1 MKINR
6 NLDITV
12 QLGGTNLKV
21 LVSKENYEQVR
32 EAEKVAGKKIK
43 HLKMYVPDCVDGVW
57 GVYQIIR
64 CYKSINNYYSD
75 MELIQKADSEMDAHL
90 KLVKMISDHKRKR

>member
-1 MKINR
+1 M
-6 NLDITV
+6 
-12 QLGGTNLKV
+12 KV

-57 GVYQIIR
+57 GVFQIIR
-64 CYKSINNYYSD
+64 CYKSVSNHY
-75 MELIQKADSEMDAHL
+75 SEMKLIKIANNEADAHL
-90 KLVKMISDHKRKR
+90 KVMELIKELRKG

>member
-1 MKINR
+1 M
-6 NLDITV
+6 
-12 QLGGTNLKV
+12 KV

-64 CYKSINNYYSD
+64 CYKSVNNYYSE
-75 MELIQKADSEMDAHL
+75 MKLLKKAENEADAHL
-90 KLVKMISDHKRKR
+90 KVMGLVKELRRKLRGKE

>member
-1 MKINR
+1 M
-6 NLDITV
+6 
-12 QLGGTNLKV
+12 KV

-64 CYKSINNYYSD
+64 CYKSINNYYSEMKLIKKAENEAD
-75 MELIQKADSEMDAHL
+75 SHLKVMELINELRNS
-90 KLVKMISDHKRKR
+90 